1 MVKIRLQRRGRRKK
15 PFYHIVIAD
24 SRSPRDGRFIEKVG
38 TYNPMTKPATID
50 LDADQAFDWLLKG
63 AQPTDTVRAIL
74 RVKGVMYRK
83 HLHRGVLKGA
93 LTEEQAEK
101 MLAEWVGKK
110 EAKFADRFAETAKE
124 KEALRAKVAGVKP
137 VIKEPEPEYV
147 APPEL
152 TPTVESAA
160 AAAAAPAA
168 EAAPAV
174 EEAPAPA
181 AEAAVAE
188 AKASTPEIQSA
199 ADTAVNEAEAAVVE
213 EPAPAK
219 EEAPAAKPDKLTK
232 VEGIGPKIA
241 EVLNNNG
248 IHTFADLAAKDPA
261 DIKTMLT
268 EAEGNFAAHVPDTWP
283 TQAKLAADGKWD
295 ELKELQDKLDG
306 GKPAS

>member
-50 LDADQAFDWLLKG
+50 LDADQAFDWLVKG

-93 LTEEQAEK
+93 LTQEQADK
-101 MLAEWVGKK
+101 MLADWVSKK
-110 EAKFADRFAETAKE
+110 EAKFADRFEETAKE
-124 KEALRAKVAGVKP
+124 KEDHRRKVAGVKP

-152 TPTVESAA
+152 TPTIESVAVAKAEVEE
-160 AAAAAPAA
+160 AAAPAA
-168 EAAPAV
+168 Q
-174 EEAPAPA
+174 EE
-181 AEAAVAE
+181 VAE
-188 AKASTPEIQSA
+188 AQASTPEAQTP
-199 ADTAVNEAEAAVVE
+199 ADEALNASEEVAAVAVE
-213 EPAPAK
+213 APAVAEPAPAS
-219 EEAPAAKPDKLTK
+219 EPDMLTK
-232 VEGIGPKIA
+232 IEGIGPKIA
-241 EVLNNNG
+241 EVLNSNG
-248 IHTFADLAAKDPA
+248 VMTFAQLASKDPA

-268 EAEGNFAAHVPDTWP
+268 EAEGNFGAHIPDTWP
-283 TQAKLAADGKWD
+283 TQAQLAADGKWD

-306 GKPAS
+306 GKPA

>member
-160 AAAAAPAA
+160 AAAQEAAPVAE

-174 EEAPAPA
+174 EEAPV
-181 AEAAVAE
+181 AVA
-188 AKASTPEIQSA
+188 
-199 ADTAVNEAEAAVVE
+199 E
-213 EPAPAK
+213 EPAPGVEEAPAPVVEETPEPVAEVPAPAVV
-219 EEAPAAKPDKLTK
+219 EEAPAATPDKLNK
-232 VEGIGPKIA
+232 IEGIGPKIA

-248 IHTFADLAAKDPA
+248 IMTFAELAAKDPA

-268 EAEGNFAAHVPDTWP
+268 EAEGNFGAHVPDTWP

-306 GKPAS
+306 GKPA

>member
-93 LTEEQAEK
+93 LTEEQADK

-124 KEALRAKVAGVKP
+124 KEAIRAKVAGVKP

-160 AAAAAPAA
+160 AAAATAE

-174 EEAPAPA
+174 EAAPVAVAEEPAPVVEEAPTPVVEQTPEPVAEEAPAPA
-181 AEAAVAE
+181 PVAE
-188 AKASTPEIQSA
+188 DA
-199 ADTAVNEAEAAVVE
+199 
-213 EPAPAK
+213 PAP
-219 EEAPAAKPDKLTK
+219 EAKPDKLTK

-241 EVLNNNG
+241 EVLNKNG
-248 IHTFADLAAKDPA
+248 IMTFAELAAKDPA

-306 GKPAS
+306 GKPA

>member
-93 LTEEQAEK
+93 LTEEQAAK
-101 MLAEWVGKK
+101 MLAEWVSKK

-124 KEALRAKVAGVKP
+124 METLRKKVAGVAP
-137 VIKEPEPEYV
+137 EIKEPEPEYV

-152 TPTVESAA
+152 TPTIESAA
-160 AAAAAPAA
+160 AATEAVVEAPV
-168 EAAPAV
+168 V

-181 AEAAVAE
+181 AEEAAAE
-188 AKASTPEIQSA
+188 A
-199 ADTAVNEAEAAVVE
+199 
-213 EPAPAK
+213 APAK
-219 EEAPAAKPDKLTK
+219 EEAPAAEPDKLTK
-232 VEGIGPKIA
+232 IEGIGPKIA

-248 IHTFADLAAKDPA
+248 IMTFAQLADKEPA
-261 DIKTMLT
+261 AIKTMLT
-268 EAEGNFAAHVPDTWP
+268 EAEGNFGAHIPDTWP

-306 GKPAS
+306 GKPA

>member
-93 LTEEQAEK
+93 LTEEQAAT

-110 EAKFADRFAETAKE
+110 ESKFADRFAETAKE
-124 KEALRAKVAGVKP
+124 KEALRRKVAGVAP
-137 VIKEPEPEYV
+137 EIKAPEPEYV

-152 TPTVESAA
+152 TPTIES
-160 AAAAAPAA
+160 AA
-168 EAAPAV
+168 EAAAPVV

-181 AEAAVAE
+181 PVEEAPAPVVEE
-188 AKASTPEIQSA
+188 APEP
-199 ADTAVNEAEAAVVE
+199 AAVVE
-213 EPAPAK
+213 EASAPVAEEAPAPAPVEEAAPAK
-219 EEAPAAKPDKLTK
+219 EEAPAAKPEKLTK
-232 VEGIGPKIA
+232 IEGIGPKIA

-248 IHTFADLAAKDPA
+248 VLTFAQLAEQEPA
-261 DIKTMLT
+261 AIKTMLT
-268 EAEGNFAAHVPDTWP
+268 EAEGNFGAHVPDTWP

-306 GKPAS
+306 GKPA